1 MKHIKL
7 LLALAALVALGT
19 TAAAFAGTAHTSAS
33 QTVVNTKKT
42 SLGVILVNGSGQ
54 TLYLDAGDKPPHF
67 ACTGGCLQA
76 WPPLI
81 ANGTLKAKGA
91 AKASMLKSVKGVNG
105 KKWVT
110 YNGHPLYTFT
120 SDSSSNPTSG
130 EGVNGFYVVS
140 PNGQKIAH
148 APKTTTT
155 TTSSSSSST
164 SKGYGY

>member
-7 LLALAALVALGT
+7 LLVLAALAALGT
-19 TAAAFAGTAHTSAS
+19 TAAAFAATAHKSAS

-42 SLGVILVNGSGQ
+42 SFGVILVNGSGQ

-91 AKASMLKSVKGVNG
+91 AKASMLKSVKGANG

-110 YNGHPLYTFT
+110 YNGHPLYTFA

-140 PNGQKIAH
+140 SSGQKITH
-148 APKTTTT
+148 ASKTTTTT
-155 TTSSSSSST
+155 TTSSST
-164 SKGYGY
+164 SHGYGY

>member
-1 MKHIKL
+1 MKHLKL
-7 LLALAALVALGT
+7 AVALLAIAALGSSAT
-19 TAAAFAGTAHTSAS
+19 AFAGTAHTSAA
-33 QTVVNTKKT
+33 QTVVNTKHT
-42 SLGVILVNGSGQ
+42 SLGTIIVNGSGQ

-81 ANGTLKAKGA
+81 ANGTLKAKGS
-91 AKASMLKSVKGVNG
+91 AKQSLLKTVKGANG

-110 YNGHPLYTFT
+110 YNGHPLYTFA

-140 PNGQKIAH
+140 PAGQKVTH
-148 APKTTTT
+148 APNASTTTTTT
-155 TTSSSSSST
+155 TTSSSGG
-164 SKGYGY
+164 GYY